1 MHTTKLS
8 GYKKWLKLNKDPLA
22 VEKNNYATKIVNAY
36 IVYDLDASPRNYLNN
51 FRSKN
56 CFYYA
61 SDIVR
66 KFDKEK

>member
-1 MHTTKLS
+1 M
-8 GYKKWLKLNKDPLA
+8 